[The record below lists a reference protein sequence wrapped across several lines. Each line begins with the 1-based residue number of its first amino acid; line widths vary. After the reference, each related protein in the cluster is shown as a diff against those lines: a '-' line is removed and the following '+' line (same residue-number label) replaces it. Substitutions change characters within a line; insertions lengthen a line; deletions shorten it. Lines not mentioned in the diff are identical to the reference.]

1 MKQANNKK
9 TFKPIQNILDALDTL
24 KTLSLVVPC
33 YNEASRLN
41 ADAFIEFLKREP
53 HIEIV
58 FVNDGSSDK
67 TLDVL
72 KDLRAIRPSQIS
84 VLDLKNNLGK
94 AEAVRLGLLH
104 ACNSGVANVAYWDA
118 DLATPLWEVENFLR
132 IAKSNPNA
140 QVIYGAR
147 MALLGHNVQRDAT
160 RVVVSKICNALA
172 RIALRMPINDT
183 QCGAKMFRVSHSLRA
198 ALSEPFKTGWLFDIE
213 LMQRLTFE
221 FDDNNAFYEYP
232 LSEWKEIEGSS
243 VSKST
248 VVKCGFAML
257 GLIFAPQTPQ
267 TLPISLANAAA

>member
-1 MKQANNKK
+1 MTQANFKT
-9 TFKPIQNILDALDTL
+9 TFKPIQNILDTLDTP

-33 YNEASRLN
+33 YNEAARLN
-41 ADAFIEFLKREP
+41 GDAFIEFLKKEP
-53 HIEIV
+53 QIEIV

-67 TLDVL
+67 TIEVL
-72 KDLRAIRPSQIS
+72 NDLRAIRPAQIS
-84 VLDLKNNLGK
+84 VLDLKVNQGK

-104 ACNSGVANVAYWDA
+104 ACKTGVSNVAYWDA

-132 IAKSNPNA
+132 IAKSNPKA

-147 MALLGHNVQRDAT
+147 MSLLGHNVQRDSA
-160 RVVVSKICNALA
+160 RIVVSKICNILA

-183 QCGAKMFRVSHSLRA
+183 QCGAKMFRVSRSLRA

-221 FDDNNAFYEYP
+221 FGDHRAFYEYP

-248 VVKCGFAML
+248 IVKCGFAML
-257 GLIFAPQTPQ
+257 GLIFAPHAPQ
-267 TLPISLANAAA
+267 TASISLANAAV